1 MQTHIQW
8 PRFSSRY
15 IPVRLE
21 TSPQLSFNT
30 SLRCN
35 NWSST
40 INYNTNRD
48 SQTTRSKPAMVACV
62 YFIFVLDIVIS
73 IENYIQKQ
81 NKYSHKV
88 NKRVDQPII
97 QNLMYIR
104 RRPFLHSLKYWSKYS
119 FSVCA
124 FSHSPSVEKQEYL
137 KGRYNLSLK
146 EIFKSKIEP
155 WICQLKSC

>member
-1 MQTHIQW
+1 MCG
-8 PRFSSRY
+8 Y
-15 IPVRLE
+15 
-21 TSPQLSFNT
+21 
-30 SLRCN
+30 
-35 NWSST
+35 
-40 INYNTNRD
+40 
-48 SQTTRSKPAMVACV
+48 V
-62 YFIFVLDIVIS
+62 YFIFVLDIVMS
-73 IENYIQKQ
+73 IENYVPKQ

-97 QNLMYIR
+97 QNLMYIFDVD
-104 RRPFLHSLKYWSKYS
+104 PILLYSLKYFCKYS

-155 WICQLKSC
+155 